1 MSLDIAASLPD
12 GQDYLMTRLFA
23 EEGVSN
29 SVVNLLKQILP
40 KSSSMIQS
48 FVPNLKELDDRAM
61 ASKLNNTE
69 YKAVLVAM
77 KGFSFM
83 TYMDTLVM
91 VPEGFSGSFTDYLK
105 ALIAQGKMMS
115 AKAPKVVSDYTLELS
130 MFLSNT
136 DIRTSLKSHEA
147 HYRQVKEERLSYEN
161 AVKTFFDPKFPTRSR
176 LPIGNIMERFNDLE
190 DLFHL
195 TEQLIGIQKDQKFK
209 EMSVEVKKA
218 SEMLGLIKYRLDSEE
233 IDNVSGQVAKN
244 LATGAF
250 EVAEY
255 VEAVALFGYYA
266 ETAIASTKNI
276 TEKLTEL
283 FKIKK

>member
-1 MSLDIAASLPD
+1 MSLDIAAALPD
-12 GQDYLMTRLFA
+12 GQEYLMTRLFA

-48 FVPNLKELDDRAM
+48 FIPNLKELDDRSM
-61 ASKLNNTE
+61 ISQLSTKE
-69 YKAVLVAM
+69 YKDVLHAM
-77 KGFSFM
+77 TGFSFM

-91 VPEGFSGSFTDYLK
+91 VPEGFSGKFTDYLK

-115 AKAPKVVSDYTLELS
+115 QKAPKIVADYSLELS
-130 MFLSNT
+130 MFLSNS
-136 DIRTSLKSHEA
+136 DIRMSLKSHEA
-147 HYRQVKEERLSYEN
+147 HYKQVKEERLSYEQSI
-161 AVKTFFDPKFPTRSR
+161 KTFFDPKFPTRSR

-190 DLFHL
+190 ELYRL

-255 VEAVALFGYYA
+255 VEAVALFGYYSESA
-266 ETAIASTKNI
+266 VASTQNI
-276 TEKLTEL
+276 TTKLTEL

>member
-1 MSLDIAASLPD
+1 MSLDIAAALPD
-12 GQDYLMTRLFA
+12 GQEYLMTRLFA

-48 FVPNLKELDDRAM
+48 FIPNLKELDDRSM
-61 ASKLNNTE
+61 ISRLSTKE
-69 YKAVLVAM
+69 YKDVLHAM
-77 KGFSFM
+77 TGFSFM

-91 VPEGFSGSFTDYLK
+91 VPEGFSGKLTDYLK

-115 AKAPKVVSDYTLELS
+115 QKAPKIVADYSLELS
-130 MFLSNT
+130 MFLSNS
-136 DIRTSLKSHEA
+136 DIRMSLKSHEA
-147 HYRQVKEERLSYEN
+147 HYKQVKEERLSYEQSI
-161 AVKTFFDPKFPTRSR
+161 KTFFDPKFPTRSR

-190 DLFHL
+190 ELYRL

-255 VEAVALFGYYA
+255 VEAVALFGYYSESA
-266 ETAIASTKNI
+266 VASTQNI
-276 TEKLTEL
+276 TTKLTEL